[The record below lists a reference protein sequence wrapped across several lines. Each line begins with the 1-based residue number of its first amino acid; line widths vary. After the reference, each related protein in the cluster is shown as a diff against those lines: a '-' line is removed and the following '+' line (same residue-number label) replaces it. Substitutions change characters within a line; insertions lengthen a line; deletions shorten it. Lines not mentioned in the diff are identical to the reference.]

1 MIHCYGAAMNC
12 HGTLLHL
19 QGTMVHIHSTGR
31 HFYGTVVHMHGT
43 VVFYHSVEYINGC
56 VLQSN
61 IIYIV
66 VVLFHIPNSDS
77 TVVYCYSGAID
88 LHGTVLHFQ
97 GTISGSVVTAP

>member
-1 MIHCYGAAMNC
+1 MHC

-19 QGTMVHIHSTGR
+19 QGTMVHIHSTGVR
-31 HFYGTVVHMHGT
+31 FYGTVVHMDGT

-61 IIYIV
+61 DIYTV
-66 VVLFHIPNSDS
+66 VVLFYIPNSDS
-77 TVVYCYSGAID
+77 TVVHCYGGAID

-97 GTISGSVVTAP
+97 GTSGT